1 MKKNIVTFILSIILL
16 SIISPK
22 LLAQKWFPV
31 GAEWYWEETKPVWI
45 EIGKYGSASNYY
57 KYEVIKDTIVK
68 DLPAKLIQKTF
79 HSHNNYNHKPDTLIL
94 REENDKVYYYNYAT
108 FFPNQEPDDEFHLML
123 DFTLEVG
130 DTLQVK
136 MPQYFEADTAR
147 YVVLDSIYID
157 ETMGVPLKVQV
168 FVLYDAEGRSKFHK
182 YKKIEVREKIIYGC
196 AFMPFKNLTVAF
208 LEDGE
213 SNCDCGYMEGES
225 CKLRC
230 YSDNSIS
237 YRSDPNVPCDT
248 TYDTSIEECK
258 NNSVSFYQ
266 DRISS
271 VLHINGASEISSIEI
286 IDILGNTI
294 KQIDN
299 KEMNNHL
306 EININSYSIATYLL
320 KINTQKN
327 QYFYKFNKY

>member
-22 LLAQKWFPV
+22 LFAQKWFPV
-31 GAEWYWEETKPVWI
+31 GAEWYWGETQASPWG
-45 EIGKYGSASNYY
+45 EISSYY

-79 HSHNNYNHKPDTLIL
+79 HTYNNYNHKPDTLIL
-94 REENDKVYYYNYAT
+94 REENDKIYYYNYAT
-108 FFPNQEPDDEFHLML
+108 FFPYHHKPDDEFHLML

-136 MPQYFEADTAR
+136 MPKYFEADTAR

-168 FVLYDAEGRSKFHK
+168 FVLYDADGKFKNYH
-182 YKKIEVREKIIYGC
+182 YQYLTKIEVREKIIYGC
-196 AFMPFKNLTVAF
+196 AFMPFKNLTVGF
-208 LEDGE
+208 IEDIT
-213 SNCDCGYMEGES
+213 NCDCSYMEYR

-230 YSDNSIS
+230 YSDNTIS
-237 YRSDPNVPCDT
+237 YRSDPSIPCDT
-248 TYDTSIEECK
+248 TYKSSIEEYK

-266 DRISS
+266 DRISN
-271 VLHINGASEISSIEI
+271 VLHINGATEISSIEI

-294 KQIDN
+294 TQIDN

-306 EININSYSIATYLL
+306 EINISSYSIATYLL
-320 KINTQKN
+320 KINTQNN